1 MKKILLCCFCLLLFT
16 ANAQEQKIQYN
27 EAPLADVIRDLE
39 QRFQVRFSY
48 NTAIL
53 QGIFISYNGQATLP
67 QILSVIEAKKQ
78 VEIIEI
84 DSDNYV
90 ITEFT
95 AVAEE
100 TIRQYSLDEIVIVSE
115 YVTGGFDQNKTNK
128 AITLQPNKLNVLA
141 GLVEPDIL
149 QSLQRIPGI
158 TSPTESATQLHI
170 RGGTPDQNL
179 LLFDGITMYHGGH
192 FFGMISPFNPY
203 ITERVDVFKSGAS
216 TKYGSRV
223 AGIIDMQSF
232 NEVPD
237 EFSGGIG
244 TTTINADAFVKVPII
259 KDKLGMIL
267 SGRRSL
273 TDIWDSFTFQS
284 LSDRVYQHTK
294 IEEINNIRTEDE
306 LNVLENRFYFTD
318 FFGKMIYQPNENHKL
333 SVSTLL
339 IDNNLNHLSENLE
352 RDGSADDLKLQN
364 NGASFQWN
372 GRYGDAWESDVKIH
386 FSKYDLENAFREFT
400 AGVDFE
406 SYRKENTINDFGGIA
421 QVSYRPKKAHK
432 FTLGY
437 DFSNY
442 KVNYEI
448 IEGDENST
456 TVDEVVRTEQTV
468 HSAFTEY
475 TFTNTNWFVRAGL
488 RSSYF
493 SGFDE
498 IYFEPRLYA
507 EYNFDQYW
515 KAKASAEVRYQAISQ
530 LLTFEFNEL
539 GLSNEIWALADEEDV
554 PVLSNRQV
562 TTGFE
567 FAKNG
572 WKLDVEGY
580 YKRIKG
586 LTSFTRGYR
595 TANLLIEDYISGN
608 STVYGVD
615 VLVKKRIKKM
625 SFWLGYSLSQNDFRF
640 PNLQE
645 GTFFGNFD
653 QRHVLSLSSTF
664 NYKKF
669 EFAFGWQYAT
679 GKPFTQAIE
688 IFQFQNEDGTTDSEI
703 IYGDQNRQRL
713 PAYHRLDA
721 SVMYDFYLHKE
732 KSTKARLGISVINL
746 YNRDNEIDKVFRVE
760 GDVNQQIVEQTD
772 IGLGTTLNMVFRVS
786 F

>member
-1 MKKILLCCFCLLLFT
+1 MKKILLCCFCLFVMMT
-16 ANAQEQKIQYN
+16 NAQEQKIQYQSV
-27 EAPLADVIRDLE
+27 PLSDVIRDLE

-53 QGIFISYNGQATLP
+53 QGIFISYNGQAN
-67 QILSVIEAKKQ
+67 LSELLSYIKAKKQ

-84 DSDNYV
+84 DSENYV
-90 ITEFT
+90 ITEVT
-95 AVAEE
+95 AIPKEIV
-100 TIRQYSLDEIVIVSE
+100 RQYSLDEVVIVSE
-115 YVTGGFDQNKTNK
+115 YVTAGFDQNKINK
-128 AITLQPNKLNVLA
+128 AITLQPNKLNILA
-141 GLVEPDIL
+141 GLTEPDIL

-158 TSPTESATQLHI
+158 TSPTESASLLHI

-179 LLFDGITMYHGGH
+179 VLFDGITMYHGGH

-259 KDKLGMIL
+259 KDTLGIIV

-284 LSDRVYQHTK
+284 LSDRVFQHTK
-294 IEEINNIRTEDE
+294 IEEINNVRVEDE
-306 LNVLENRFYFTD
+306 LTVLENKFYFTD
-318 FFGKMIYQPNENHKL
+318 FFGKLIYQPHENHKV
-333 SVSTLL
+333 SVSALL
-339 IDNNLNHLSENLE
+339 ISNNLNHASENTE
-352 RDGSADDLKLQN
+352 REGTADKLKLQN
-364 NGASFQWN
+364 NGVSFQWT
-372 GRYGDAWESDVKIH
+372 GRYGEFWDTDVKLQY
-386 FSKYDLENAFREFT
+386 SKYDLENTFR
-400 AGVDFE
+400 DFDNGMDVE
-406 SYRKENTINDFGGIA
+406 SYQKENVINDFGGIA
-421 QVSYRPKKAHK
+421 QVRFRPKKEHA

-437 DFSNY
+437 EFSNY
-442 KVNYEI
+442 KVNYNI
-448 IEGDENST
+448 IELEQDFSANEIVQSK
-456 TVDEVVRTEQTV
+456 QTV

-475 TFTNTNWFVRAGL
+475 TYTNKNWFLRAGL
-488 RSSYF
+488 RGNYF
-493 SGFDE
+493 SDFQDF
-498 IYFEPRLYA
+498 YLEPRLYG
-507 EYNFDQYW
+507 EYAFNNDW
-515 KAKASAEVRYQAISQ
+515 KAKASAEIRNQAISQ

-539 GLSNEIWALADEEDV
+539 GLSNEIWALADKDDV
-554 PVLSNRQV
+554 PILTNRQV

-572 WKLDVEGY
+572 WKIDVEGY

-586 LTSFTRGYR
+586 LTSFTRGFR
-595 TANLLIEDYISGN
+595 TANQLTEDYISGN

-615 VLVKKRIKKM
+615 VLLKKRIKKT
-625 SFWLGYSLSQNDFRF
+625 SFWLGYSLSQNDFQF

-664 NYKKF
+664 NYRKF

-679 GKPFTQAIE
+679 GKPFSEA
-688 IFQFQNEDGTTDSEI
+688 SEI
-703 IYGDQNRQRL
+703 IQVQNDDGSTDFEIIYENQNNKRL
-713 PAYHRLDA
+713 PSFHRLDA

-746 YNRDNEIDKVFRVE
+746 YNQKNEIDKLFRIE
-760 GDVNQQIVEQTD
+760 GETTQQLVAQTD
-772 IGLGTTLNMVFRVS
+772 IGLGTTLNMIFRIN

>member
-1 MKKILLCCFCLLLFT
+1 MKKILLCCFCLLVFT
-16 ANAQEQKIQYN
+16 ANAQEQKIQYQ
-27 EAPLADVIRDLE
+27 EVPLADVIRDLE

-67 QILSVIEAKKQ
+67 QLLAIIEAKKQ

-84 DSDNYV
+84 DSENYV

-95 AVAEE
+95 TVATEE
-100 TIRQYSLDEIVIVSE
+100 VRQYNLDEVVIVSE
-115 YVTGGFDQNKTNK
+115 YVTSGFDQNKTNK

-158 TSPTESATQLHI
+158 TSPTESATLLHI

-244 TTTINADAFVKVPII
+244 TTTINADAFIKAPII
-259 KDKLGMIL
+259 KDKLGIIL

-284 LSDRVYQHTK
+284 LSNRVYQHTK
-294 IEEINNIRTEDE
+294 IEEINNVRVEDE

-318 FFGKMIYQPNENHKL
+318 FFGKMIYQPTQNHKL
-333 SVSTLL
+333 TFSTLL
-339 IDNNLNHLSENLE
+339 INNNLNHASENVE
-352 RDGSADDLKLQN
+352 RDGSADQLKQEN
-364 NGASFQWN
+364 NGFSFQWN
-372 GRYGDAWESDVKIH
+372 GRYGKTWESDVKIH
-386 FSKYDLENAFREFT
+386 FSKYNLENVFRDFN

-421 QVSYRPKKAHK
+421 QVSYRPKKEHN

-442 KVNYEI
+442 KVNYDI
-448 IEGDENST
+448 IEFGTGFSADEI
-456 TVDEVVRTEQTV
+456 VRTEQTV

-475 TFTNTNWFVRAGL
+475 NFTNTNWFLRAGL

-493 SGFDE
+493 SDFDE
-498 IYFEPRLYA
+498 IYLEPRLYA
-507 EYNFDQYW
+507 EYNFDEFW
-515 KAKASAEVRYQAISQ
+515 KAKASAELRNQAISQ

-539 GLSNEIWALADEEDV
+539 GLNNEIWALADQDAV
-554 PVLSNRQV
+554 PVLSNRQL

-567 FAKNG
+567 FSKNG
-572 WKLDVEGY
+572 WKIDVEGY

-586 LTSFTRGYR
+586 LTSFTRGFR
-595 TANLLIEDYISGN
+595 TANQLAQDYISGN
-608 STVYGVD
+608 STLYGVD
-615 VLVKKRIKKM
+615 LLVKKRIKKA

-640 PNLQE
+640 PDLQE
-645 GTFFGNFD
+645 GIFFGNFD
-653 QRHVLSLSSTF
+653 QRHVLSLSSTL

-669 EFAFGWQYAT
+669 EFAFAWQYAT
-679 GKPFTQAIE
+679 GKPFTQ
-688 IFQFQNEDGTTDSEI
+688 GSEI
-703 IYGDQNRQRL
+703 IEFQDDSGNPEFEIIYDDQNNQRL
-713 PAYHRLDA
+713 PSYHRLDA

-732 KSTKARLGISVINL
+732 KSTKVRLGISVINL
-746 YNRDNEIDKVFRVE
+746 YNRDNEIDKLFRIE
-760 GDVNQQIVEQTD
+760 GDATQQIVSQTD
-772 IGLGTTLNMVFRVS
+772 IGLGTTVNMVFRVS

>member
-1 MKKILLCCFCLLLFT
+1 MKKILLCCFCLLTFI
-16 ANAQEQKIQYN
+16 ANAQEQKIQYQ
-27 EAPLADVIRDLE
+27 EEPLVDVIRDLE

-53 QGIFISYNGQATLP
+53 QGIFISYNGRATLP
-67 QILSVIEAKKQ
+67 QIFSVIEAKKQ
-78 VEIIEI
+78 VEILEI
-84 DSDNYV
+84 DDENFV
-90 ITEFT
+90 ITEVT
-95 AVAEE
+95 AVAED
-100 TIRQYSLDEIVIVSE
+100 TTRQYNLDEVVIVTE
-115 YVTGGFDQNKTNK
+115 YVTAGFDQNKLNK

-141 GLVEPDIL
+141 GLTEPDIL

-158 TSPTESATQLHI
+158 TSPTESASLLHI

-179 LLFDGITMYHGGH
+179 VLFDGITMYHGGH

-244 TTTINADAFVKVPII
+244 TTTINADAFAKVPII
-259 KDKLGMIL
+259 KDTLGIIV

-273 TDIWDSFTFQS
+273 TDVWDSFTFQS

-294 IEEINNIRTEDE
+294 IEEIDNIRIEEE

-318 FFGKMIYQPNENHKL
+318 FFGKMIYQPNQNHKL
-333 SVSTLL
+333 SVSALW
-339 IDNNLNHLSENLE
+339 IDNNLNHESENDE
-352 RDGSADDLKLQN
+352 RNGSADKLTQQN
-364 NGASFQWN
+364 NGVSFQWS
-372 GRYGDAWESDVKIH
+372 GSYGSSWDSDVKIH
-386 FSKYDLENAFREFT
+386 YSKYDLENSFRDFR
-400 AGVDFE
+400 AGIDFE
-406 SYRKENTINDFGGIA
+406 SYRKENIIKDFGGIA
-421 QVSYRPKKAHK
+421 QVSYSPKKEHK

-442 KVNYEI
+442 KVNYDI
-448 IEGDENST
+448 IEIGTDFST
-456 TVDEVVRTEQTV
+456 NEIVRSEQTV

-475 TFTNTNWFVRAGL
+475 RYTDDNWFVRAGL
-488 RSSYF
+488 RGNYF
-493 SGFDE
+493 SDFQDF
-498 IYFEPRLYA
+498 YLEPRLYG
-507 EYNFDQYW
+507 EYAFDEFW
-515 KAKASAEVRYQAISQ
+515 KAKASAELRNQGISQ

-539 GLSNEIWALADEEDV
+539 GLSNEIWALADQDDV
-554 PVLSNRQV
+554 PILSNRQV

-572 WKLDVEGY
+572 WKIDVEGY

-586 LTSFTRGYR
+586 LTSFTRGFR
-595 TANLLIEDYISGN
+595 AVNQITADYISGT
-608 STVYGVD
+608 STIYGVD
-615 VLVKKRIKKM
+615 VLIKKRIKKT

-645 GTFFGNFD
+645 ASFFGNFD
-653 QRHVLSLSSTF
+653 QRHILSLSSTF
-664 NYKKF
+664 NYKNF

-679 GKPFTQAIE
+679 GKPFTQASSIIE
-688 IFQFQNEDGTTDSEI
+688 FTEPDGSVDYEI
-703 IYGDQNRQRL
+703 IYEDQNNRRL

-721 SVMYDFYLHKE
+721 SVLYDFYLHKE
-732 KSTKARLGISVINL
+732 KSTKMRLGISVLNL
-746 YNRDNEIDKVFRVE
+746 YNRENEIDKLFRIE
-760 GDVNQQIVEQTD
+760 GDTTQQLAEQTD
-772 IGLGTTLNMVFRVS
+772 IGLGTTINMVFRVN

>member
-1 MKKILLCCFCLLLFT
+1 VLNAK
-16 ANAQEQKIQYN
+16 AQEQNLQYK
-27 EAPLADVIRDLE
+27 ETPLSDVIRDVE

-48 NTAIL
+48 NSTIL
-53 QGIFISYNGQATLP
+53 QGSFISYNGPATLS
-67 QILSVIEAKKQ
+67 QIVTIIEANTQ
-78 VEIIEI
+78 VDIIEI
-84 DSDNYV
+84 DAENFV
-90 ITEFT
+90 ITENV
-95 AVAEE
+95 AVAKE
-100 TIRQYSLDEIVIVSE
+100 TIRQYNLDEVVIVSE

-141 GLVEPDIL
+141 GLAEPDIL

-158 TSPTESATQLHI
+158 TSPTESATLLHI

-179 LLFDGITMYHGGH
+179 VLFDGITMYHGGH

-216 TKYGSRV
+216 TQYGSRV

-232 NEVPD
+232 HEVPD

-259 KDKLGMIL
+259 KDKLGIIV

-294 IEEINNIRTEDE
+294 IEEINDIRVEEE

-318 FFGKMIYQPNENHKL
+318 FFGKVIYQANQNHKF
-333 SVSTLL
+333 SFSALL
-339 IDNNLNHLSENLE
+339 INNNLDHESENID
-352 RDGSADDLKLQN
+352 RDGSADKLKLQN

-372 GRYGDAWESDVKIH
+372 GRFGKAWETEVTLRY
-386 FSKYDLENAFREFT
+386 SKYDLQNNFRNFI
-400 AGVDFE
+400 AGIDFE
-406 SYRKENTINDFGGIA
+406 SYQKENTISDFGGIA
-421 QVSYRPKKAHK
+421 QLRYRPKKEHT

-442 KVNYEI
+442 KVDYGILEVFRNI
-448 IEGDENST
+448 TRN
-456 TVDEVVRTEQTV
+456 EVVRGEQTV

-475 TFTNTNWFVRAGL
+475 TFANTNWFVRAGL
-488 RSSYF
+488 RSNYF
-493 SGFDE
+493 ADFQDL
-498 IYFEPRLYA
+498 YLEPRLYG
-507 EYNFDQYW
+507 EYAFDEFW
-515 KAKASAEVRYQAISQ
+515 KAKASAEVRNQAISQ

-539 GLSNEIWALADEEDV
+539 GLSNEIWALADKNDV
-554 PVLSNRQV
+554 PILSNRQV

-567 FAKNG
+567 FTKNG

-586 LTSFTRGYR
+586 LTSFTRGFR
-595 TANLLIEDYISGN
+595 TANQLNEDYISGS

-615 VLVKKRIKKM
+615 VLVKKRIKKT

-653 QRHVLSLSSTF
+653 QRHVLSLSSTY

-669 EFAFGWQYAT
+669 EFALGWQYTT
-679 GKPFTQAIE
+679 GKPFTQASEIIE
-688 IFQFQNEDGTTDSEI
+688 LTNEDGIQEFEI
-703 IYGDQNRQRL
+703 IYEDQNNKRL
-713 PAYHRLDA
+713 SAYHRLDA
-721 SVMYDFYLHKE
+721 SVLYDFYLHQE
-732 KSTKARLGISVINL
+732 KNTKARVGISVINL
-746 YNRDNEIDKVFRVE
+746 YNRDNEIDKVFRIE
-760 GDVNQQIVEQTD
+760 GDTTQQLVEQTD
-772 IGLGTTLNMVFRVS
+772 IGLGTTLNLVFRVN